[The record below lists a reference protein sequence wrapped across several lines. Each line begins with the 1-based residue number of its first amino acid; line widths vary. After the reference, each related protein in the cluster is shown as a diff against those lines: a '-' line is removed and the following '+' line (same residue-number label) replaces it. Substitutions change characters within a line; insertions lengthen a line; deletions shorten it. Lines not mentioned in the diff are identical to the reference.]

1 MVLNT
6 ECVISATRGRSIKRK
21 QKIFVL
27 CGAGGQRLLLSCSE
41 LPVLEDRVGAHSV
54 TFGIKKLINL
64 RGGDFR
70 CLCSLMF
77 TAVWRWRVDGL
88 YFMNVTLLR
97 REGKEER
104 ELESLLSAEF
114 TQRFD

>member
-1 MVLNT
+1 MCNFCHQGALNQKKAKDI
-6 ECVISATRGRSIKRK
+6 CVVWAGPG
-21 QKIFVL
+21 
-27 CGAGGQRLLLSCSE
+27 GAGGQRLLLSCSE

-104 ELESLLSAEF
+104 ELESLPSAEF